1 MNRQR
6 FEHFLRFPGELS
18 PREAEDL
25 GALIHS
31 FPYCHTLYMMLARAY
46 SGDDSVYF
54 QGHLR
59 MAAARAIDRKRL
71 KQLILDDPAASS
83 PSEAVL
89 QPAISV
95 PSVTEPEQSDL
106 GHFQELI
113 AELEQTF
120 LSLQIQKAKGRGPY
134 DIEKEFA
141 ATKRHRAEGYFDGP
155 GDPAEVP
162 FERSP
167 GEESNP
173 LPSRS
178 AFFDPAD
185 IARKSVI
192 EHDDIATET
201 LARIYAEQGHHQRAI
216 KIYQQLI
223 LKFPEKSRYFAAQIK
238 NLENKPGI

>member
-6 FEHFLRFPGELS
+6 FEHFLRFPSELS

-25 GALIHS
+25 SALIHS
-31 FPYCHTLYMMLARAY
+31 FPYCQTLYMMLARAY

-59 MAAARAIDRKRL
+59 IAAARAIDRKRL
-71 KQLILDDPAASS
+71 KEIILDLPATSS
-83 PSEAVL
+83 PPEAVL
-89 QPAISV
+89 QPVISE
-95 PSVTEPEQSDL
+95 PSIPGSEQLDL
-106 GHFQELI
+106 DRFHELI

-120 LSLQIQKAKGRGPY
+120 LALQSQKAKTLGPY

-141 ATKRHRAEGYFDGP
+141 AMEIQ
-155 GDPAEVP
+155 PAE
-162 FERSP
+162 SYSD
-167 GEESNP
+167 GEGEPAGGPAEWSSGVESHP

-178 AFFDPAD
+178 AFFDPVD